1 MIIEFIIKKI
11 RNEKGISLEDIEKE
25 TSINRHKLSDIENN
39 KITDKV
45 LFVEIVLIAK
55 TLKVGIEELF
65 VAKNIEIR

>member
-55 TLKVGIEELF
+55 TLEVGIEELF